1 MFWLKCIWFH
11 GLLLKFLQQIFHQTL
26 LCQTVQSETPR
37 YVFCFAVFG
46 RSLQQHIG
54 FIKRALLQI
63 DFFACFLKSFIK
75 LFLFPSKI
83 ILVRLRERV
92 IGHQRL
98 IKLIIL
104 NFLCHS
110 DEKIVVVFKLETSVR
125 LTKILN
131 LPTINRQS
139 VNPPNLTPSHFI
151 QID

>member
-1 MFWLKCIWFH
+1 MQHQDFSDFSQQLGLGPASVSQPVMENVTAKLIKPFSQGQKGLFHYWERVVQTRKVTETVIHVVMFWLKFWFH

-83 ILVRLRERV
+83 ILVRLKE
-92 IGHQRL
+92 
-98 IKLIIL
+98 
-104 NFLCHS
+104 
-110 DEKIVVVFKLETSVR
+110 
-125 LTKILN
+125 
-131 LPTINRQS
+131 
-139 VNPPNLTPSHFI
+139 
-151 QID
+151 